1 MGMVKVPKGKWFVK
15 KNEKM
20 SQLYLVVQGK
30 IQMICEKNSYLL
42 QSGNLVGLDGCKE
55 GIYLNDYIALEEC
68 VLYSFPYESPQDF
81 KAIFESQPKYAVAFL
96 QAAVRQ
102 AVGVLEMYQK
112 LVRQG
117 QEFYTF
123 CKNAYQQYS
132 RFCQACEIQEK
143 MPQGMEALEQPYME
157 GELGEWEIAYF
168 RELTGISSMGMEQ
181 FYGKNYTLVI
191 GEIIRTADVM
201 NTAAH
206 LIEKVLKYINLNREI
221 LLGEHK
227 SDLFESYQVLA
238 VAAAEKDMNL
248 QEILSVAEKMKKY
261 IRTCGLYREGLIIQ
275 RFQEFDD
282 CDYEEIKQATQKER
296 EMLDQQSQ
304 SDEGEDCLEHI
315 LTFAGYEEEKKAH
328 VKDVLSTYQKME
340 DAYSTDDASRK
351 IRREITTIFYDVYKK
366 VIHASLKDE
375 KLSTII
381 SMFLN
386 FGFMDVQLAGEE
398 NANDLYDLVDKLE
411 QCRSDHV
418 FTMYD
423 WLQAIYKGE
432 QEPSRNEFDLDYN
445 GYLHEQKRMGRITE
459 KEEVLLRDDNW
470 EKVVYEI
477 DNMFSS
483 ANRATYGKLA
493 LFCPVLNSI
502 DVIGDVKKMFVT
514 VEKLENAMNAVR
526 KIDFSLFNHEVMFSD
541 PEHGVN
547 KEMIDKEILPNFILM
562 PNIGTRAM
570 MWQEIAGL
578 KRDTPA
584 RFVFSILTA
593 ENLEDMMLTVC
604 ARYRWEFC
612 RKIQGMRWNDITEPS
627 LTSEYCDYIQFYRK
641 NQNLSVDAKE
651 KIKNAL
657 MRAKNN
663 YREVFVMDYISWIRY
678 ESSGSFRVNK
688 VAREILFR
696 YCPFNKQIRGS
707 LSEHPMYQDIF
718 QKYRIQM
725 ERKIRHIKIFTD
737 KYIKSGGTLTP
748 ELQEAMEFFDK

>member
-1 MGMVKVPKGKWFVK
+1 MGMVKVPKGNWFVK

-42 QSGNLVGLDGCKE
+42 QSGNLVGIDGCKE

-68 VLYSFPYESPQDF
+68 VLYSFPYASPQDF
-81 KAIFESQPKYAVAFL
+81 KTIFESQPKYAVAFL

-102 AVGVLEMYQK
+102 TVGVLEMYQK

-123 CKNAYQQYS
+123 CMNAHQQYS
-132 RFCQACEIQEK
+132 RFCQACDIPEK
-143 MPQGMEALEQPYME
+143 MPHGMEALEQLHME

-168 RELTGISSMGMEQ
+168 CELTGISSMGMEQ
-181 FYGKNYTLVI
+181 FYGKNYTLII
-191 GEIIRTADVM
+191 GEIIRAADVM
-201 NTAAH
+201 NIAVR
-206 LIEKVLKYINLNREI
+206 LMEKVLKYINLNREI
-221 LLGEHK
+221 LLREHK
-227 SDLFESYQVLA
+227 SDLFELYQELA
-238 VAAAEKDMNL
+238 VAAAEKDMDL
-248 QEILSVAEKMKKY
+248 QEILSAVEKMKTY
-261 IRTCGLYREGLIIQ
+261 IRTCGLYREGLIVQ
-275 RFQEFDD
+275 RFQEFDG
-282 CDYEEIKQATQKER
+282 CDFEAIKQAAQKEK
-296 EMLDQQSQ
+296 EMLDQQNQ

-315 LTFAGYEEEKKAH
+315 LTYAGYKEDKIAH
-328 VKDVLSTYQKME
+328 VKGVLSTYQKMD
-340 DAYSTDDASRK
+340 DAYATDDASRK
-351 IRREITTIFYDVYKK
+351 LRREITMIFYDVYKK
-366 VIHASLKDE
+366 VLHVSLKEE
-375 KLSTII
+375 KLSAII

-398 NANDLYDLVDKLE
+398 NANDLYDLVDDLE
-411 QCRSDHV
+411 LCRSDHV

-423 WLQAIYKGE
+423 WLRAIYKGE
-432 QEPSRNEFDLDYN
+432 QEPSRNEFDLDFN
-445 GYLHEQKRMGRITE
+445 GYLHEQRRMGKITE
-459 KEEVLLRDDNW
+459 KEEALLRDDNW

-477 DNMFSS
+477 DNMFTSS
-483 ANRATYGKLA
+483 NRATYGKLA

-502 DVIGDVKKMFVT
+502 DVIGNVKKMLVT

-526 KIDFSLFNHEVMFSD
+526 KIDFSLFNHEVIFSD
-541 PEHGVN
+541 PSHGVN

-641 NQNLSVDAKE
+641 NQNLSVEAKD
-651 KIKNAL
+651 KMKNAL

-678 ESSGSFRVNK
+678 ESGGSFRLNK
-688 VAREILFR
+688 VARDILFR
-696 YCPFNKQIRGS
+696 YCPFNKQIRES
-707 LSEHPMYQDIF
+707 LSEHPMYQEIF

-725 ERKIRHIKIFTD
+725 ERKIRHIKAFTD